1 MVTRMRG
8 FTLIEL
14 LVVLAVMGVLM
25 GMLGFS
31 VLSGGGDVA
40 SGQRMVLTMLHQARS
55 AALGAGLESRL
66 LVSADSSNT
75 EKYMR
80 FVSVVVRDSNSS
92 NKDSWRV
99 LDEGKYLP
107 DGLWFADTS
116 MATEVG
122 WMKDAYCKWSESM
135 DSQLFS
141 LGPLVKGVR
150 GEAGSNLE
158 YFRYVG
164 FDATGV
170 ANSSD
175 YPQMPRLVVAP
186 GTIKPLDGELAPF
199 LTNPYDVAGI
209 DVRPFGGLYLLSSN
223 DFSSGE

>member
-1 MVTRMRG
+1 MITRIRG

-31 VLSGGGDVA
+31 VLGGGSDVS
-40 SGQRMVLTMLHQARS
+40 SGQRQILTMLHQARV

-66 LVSADSSNT
+66 LVFADPSDSD
-75 EKYMR
+75 KYMR
-80 FVSVVVRDSNSS
+80 FLSVVVRDNNSS

-107 DGLWFADTS
+107 DGLWFADEN
-116 MATEVG
+116 MDTEDG
-122 WMKDAYCKWSESM
+122 WMEDAYCKWSESM
-135 DSQLFS
+135 NSQLFS
-141 LGPLVKGVR
+141 LGPLVRGVR
-150 GEAGSNLE
+150 TEKGSKLE
-158 YFRYVG
+158 YFRFVG

-170 ANSSD
+170 AYSSD
-175 YPQMPRLVVAP
+175 YPQMPRLVIAS
-186 GTIKPLDGELAPF
+186 GTIKPVDGELAPY

-223 DFSSGE
+223 DFISTQ